1 MKRFMWWIRSAM
13 VVGLCGSISIPVY
26 AEESAN
32 SSGISSIFAGK
43 AGEVVG
49 FDEVQHAVRFF
60 SMRAG
65 VLKELKS
72 VSVDGAVHEIIPYPQ
87 GYLVATGVGRLDR
100 DAPIRVYSISST
112 QEKAELLFEKATSR
126 AEVTGLRY
134 CRDKVWLD
142 FFNSKYFT
150 SIGYL
155 SKTSGLKYDFSE
167 VLSIRMGSSFD
178 CLEDTIVIG
187 RSYGDAQGTD
197 GDLILYQNGKQT
209 LLPSY
214 RGVRGVKLIGDGNN
228 PQIIIGDG
236 WHSNYGKIA
245 QGRISLL
252 AREDSHRRFH
262 LELIEK
268 SDTNYNFTK
277 FIPYESKGKRF
288 VIALGNRDIIVLPV
302 DDAGD
307 ARTIYTQ
314 KKADRI
320 MDMAL
325 VDVSTSSVT
334 IAILD
339 GSLEVRQVEFP

>member
-1 MKRFMWWIRSAM
+1 MIVA
-13 VVGLCGSISIPVY
+13 LCAVISVPVY
-26 AEESAN
+26 AQDTADHSE
-32 SSGISSIFAGK
+32 ISSIFAGR

-49 FDEVQHAVRFF
+49 FDEAQHTVRFF
-60 SMRAG
+60 SIRAG
-65 VLKELKS
+65 VLKEVTS
-72 VSVDGAVHEIIPYPQ
+72 VSVEGSVHEIIPYPK
-87 GYLVATGVGRLDR
+87 GYLVATGVGRFDR
-100 DAPIRVYSISST
+100 DAPIRVYSISDT
-112 QEKAELLFEKATSR
+112 RERAELLFEKITSR

-134 CRDKVWLD
+134 CGNKIWLD

-155 SKTSGLKYDFSE
+155 SETKALQHDFSE

-178 CLEDTIVIG
+178 CVEDTLVIG

-214 RGVRGVKLIGDGNN
+214 RGVRGVKLIADKTN
-228 PQIIIGDG
+228 PQILIGDG

-252 AREDSHRRFH
+252 SREDLHKRFR

-268 SDTNYNFTK
+268 SNTNYNFTK
-277 FIPYESKGKRF
+277 FIPCESKGKRF
-288 VIALGNRDIIVLPV
+288 VIALGNRDVILVPL
-302 DDAGD
+302 DDVGE

-314 KKADRI
+314 KRADRI
-320 MDMAL
+320 MDMA
-325 VDVSTSSVT
+325 VIEASESGVT
-334 IAILD
+334 IAVLD
-339 GSLEVRQVEFP
+339 GGLEVRKAEIP